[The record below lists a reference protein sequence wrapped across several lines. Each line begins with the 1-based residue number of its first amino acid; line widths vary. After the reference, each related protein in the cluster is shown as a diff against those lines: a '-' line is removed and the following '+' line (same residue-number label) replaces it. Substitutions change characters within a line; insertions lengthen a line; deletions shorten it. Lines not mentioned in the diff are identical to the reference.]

1 MASKKIKSDL
11 QFSDE
16 GLADIVAPHGRVEE
30 NLQLAMNV
38 FARGVHDLARRLL
51 SEKTAAE
58 NHHERLHHGL
68 REGIE
73 SSSLHLD
80 ISRDLK
86 RINSHLTSVAYPIL
100 EQAGE
105 LRASRLRKP
114 KCRKRKEQAKPPVR
128 RILR

>member
-1 MASKKIKSDL
+1 MASKKIKYDL

-16 GLADIVAPHGRVEE
+16 GLSDIVTLHGRVEE

-38 FARGVHDLARRLL
+38 FISGDRDLARRLL
-51 SEKTAAE
+51 SEKVHFRDAEQAAAE
-58 NHHERLHHGL
+58 NHHGRLRHGL
-68 REGIE
+68 RESIE
-73 SSSLHLD
+73 SSALHLD
-80 ISRDLK
+80 ILRDLK

-114 KCRKRKEQAKPPVR
+114 KRRKKAEA
-128 RILR
+128 